1 MKKNLLYALWGGLFI
16 LCAGLGF
23 IPEPTGALKAL
34 MRSLSLLT
42 FLPPAILLY
51 RASRQQDRQTVL
63 LIRNLSALWLALTLV
78 LLILNFLSAGSNE
91 IWGSILYYTLVIV
104 TSPMI
109 ASHHWAMTMFAWA
122 CLLMASLRQLRNQ

>member
-23 IPEPTGALKAL
+23 IPEPAGVLQTAMTAV
-34 MRSLSLLT
+34 SLLT
-42 FLPPAILLY
+42 FLPPALLLY
-51 RASRQQDRQTVL
+51 RASQEKDRQTL
-63 LIRNLSALWLALTLV
+63 LLVRNLSGLWLVLTLV
-78 LLILNFLSAGSNE
+78 LLILNFLSATASE
-91 IWGSILYYTLVIV
+91 TLGSILYYTLIIV

-122 CLLMASLRQLRNQ
+122 CLLMAALRELKK